1 MGVRLKWDGDMR
13 FVAET
18 ESGAGVTVE
27 TGIAYGGSGK
37 YPTPMELLAVA
48 LGGCMGM
55 DMTSIL
61 NKMRVGLK
69 RLDIDIETKRRTE
82 HPTYYEEMKIIC
94 TVSGDEVTEDKVRKA
109 ADLSIDK
116 YCSVGAMLKEK
127 AKVEY
132 EIKIV

>member
-18 ESGAGVTVE
+18 ESGASVTVE

-127 AKVEY
+127 AKIEY

>member
-18 ESGAGVTVE
+18 ESGAIVTVE

-127 AKVEY
+127 AKIEY